1 MKSELK
7 KNILAACCT
16 VALAG
21 IPLAFA
27 DSFTANLTSVT
38 PGQTLE
44 LTFQANQAL
53 SQDVYLATMLNGA
66 LLFVNEQGNVVPY
79 QAGTATPPRLKAPG
93 AGSHKLLS
101 FTMPDGFFQN
111 LTLYQVAGKPGSDL
125 LAGGNYD
132 PATLRTL
139 NVSFT
144 AKPAGATGRT
154 LYADN
159 CASCHGANPTANL
172 SGIRKGSDAQAIT
185 TAIQRDKGGMG
196 YLSTLSSSELT
207 AIAQWIANPI

>member
-1 MKSELK
+1 METKLK
-7 KNILAACCT
+7 KNALAALCA
-16 VALAG
+16 VVLAG
-21 IPLAFA
+21 VPLAIA
-27 DSFTANLTSVT
+27 DSFTSNLTSVT

-53 SQDVYLATMLNGA
+53 NQDVYLATQLNGA

-79 QAGTATPPRLKAPG
+79 QAGLPTPPRLKTPG

-111 LTLYQVAGKPGSDL
+111 LTLYQVAGNPGSDL

-154 LYADN
+154 LYTDH
-159 CASCHGANPTANL
+159 CASCHGPNPADNL
-172 SGIRKGSDAQAIT
+172 SGIRKGSDAQAT
-185 TAIQRDKGGMG
+185 VTAIARDKGGMG
-196 YLSTLSSSELT
+196 YLSTLSSAEIS